1 MPVHDVLIVGAG
13 PVGLALALALKDA
26 DLDIAL
32 VDARDAAATASD
44 PRVLALAHGSRL
56 TLERLGVWAD
66 LETTPIDSIH
76 ISQQGGFGR
85 TLLEARD
92 HGIESLGH
100 VTSAGMLA
108 AALRRGVERAGM
120 TIIDHTRVGACV
132 ADGDLLSVDLH
143 ACDGS
148 AAERTEVTRLLACAE
163 GGLDTGDA
171 RVVQHDYHQTALI
184 ATVRVEG
191 GHAGRAFER
200 FTPDGPIAL
209 LPHGDAY
216 ALVHVTSSDRAEAL
230 VLLDDADYLQTL
242 QAHLGTRVRLTGV
255 TGRLRYPLMLRYR
268 RDPVDTRARTVWLGN
283 AAQTLHPVA
292 GQGFNLALRDVH
304 ALAATLLDH
313 PGDPGSASTLSAYAR
328 ARRTD
333 RAATI
338 GFTDTLIKAFSN
350 DVAPLRHVRGAGL
363 FALDLLPPLSGFIA
377 RRMMFG
383 ARAWP

>member
-1 MPVHDVLIVGAG
+1 MHDVLIVGAG
-13 PVGLALALALKDA
+13 PVGLALALSLKDA
-26 DLDIAL
+26 DLDIAV
-32 VDARDAAATASD
+32 VDARDAAATAGD

-56 TLERLGVWAD
+56 MLERLGVWAD
-66 LETTPIDSIH
+66 LETTPIDRIH

-85 TLLEARD
+85 TLLDARD
-92 HGIESLGH
+92 HGIEALGH

-132 ADGDLLSVDLH
+132 ADGDLLSVGLH
-143 ACDGS
+143 ASDGTP
-148 AAERTEVTRLLACAE
+148 AARTEVARLLACAE
-163 GGLDTGDA
+163 GGLDTGDT

-184 ATVRVEG
+184 ATVAVEA

-209 LPHGDAY
+209 LPYGDAY
-216 ALVHVTSSDRAEAL
+216 ALVHVTSSDRAGAL
-230 VLLDDADYLQTL
+230 ALLDDAHYLQTL

-268 RDPVDTRARTVWLGN
+268 REPVDIRTRTVWLGN

-292 GQGFNLALRDVH
+292 GQGLNLALRDVH
-304 ALAATLLDH
+304 ALADTLLDH
-313 PGDPGSASTLSAYAR
+313 PGDPGATSTLSGYAR
-328 ARRTD
+328 SRRTD
-333 RAATI
+333 RATTI
-338 GFTDTLIKAFSN
+338 GFTDTLIKTFSN

-363 FALDLLPPLSGFIA
+363 FVLDMLPPLSGFIA